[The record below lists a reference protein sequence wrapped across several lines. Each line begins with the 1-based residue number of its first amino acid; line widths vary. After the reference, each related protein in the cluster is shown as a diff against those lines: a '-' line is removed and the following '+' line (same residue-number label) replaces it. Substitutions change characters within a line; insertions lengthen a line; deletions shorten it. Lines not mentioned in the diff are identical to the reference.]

1 MNISMAKSKTQMTK
15 AELIDALKKA
25 EEKILFLE
33 TINKSLEEERVSM
46 AAKLLDDDENNLVEV
61 LKNKIKAL
69 EEELSKK

>member
-1 MNISMAKSKTQMTK
+1 MTKSKTQMTK

>member
-1 MNISMAKSKTQMTK
+1 MTKSKTQMTK
-15 AELIDALKKA
+15 AELIDTLKKA

-61 LKNKIKAL
+61 LKNKVKAL
-69 EEELSKK
+69 EVELSNK

>member
-1 MNISMAKSKTQMTK
+1 MAKSKTQMTK

-33 TINKSLEEERVSM
+33 TINKSIEEETVSM

>member
-1 MNISMAKSKTQMTK
+1 MTKSKTQMTK
-15 AELIDALKKA
+15 AELIDTLKKA

-61 LKNKIKAL
+61 LKNKVKAL
-69 EEELSKK
+69 EIELSNK

>member
-1 MNISMAKSKTQMTK
+1 MTKSKTQMTK

-46 AAKLLDDDENNLVEV
+46 AAKLLDDDENNLVDV
-61 LKNKIKAL
+61 LKNKVKAL

>member
-1 MNISMAKSKTQMTK
+1 MTKSKTQMTK

-33 TINKSLEEERVSM
+33 TVNKSLEEERVSM
-46 AAKLLDDDENNLVEV
+46 AAKLLDDDENNLVDV
-61 LKNKIKAL
+61 LKNKVKAL

>member
-1 MNISMAKSKTQMTK
+1 MTKSKTQMTK
-15 AELIDALKKA
+15 AELIDTLKKA

-46 AAKLLDDDENNLVEV
+46 AAKLLDDDENNLVDV
-61 LKNKIKAL
+61 LKNKVKAL

>member
-1 MNISMAKSKTQMTK
+1 MTKSKTQMTK

-46 AAKLLDDDENNLVEV
+46 AAKLLDDDENNLVDV
-61 LKNKIKAL
+61 LKNKVKTL

>member
-1 MNISMAKSKTQMTK
+1 MAKSKTQMTK

-46 AAKLLDDDENNLVEV
+46 AAKHLYDDENNLVDV
-61 LKNKIKAL
+61 LKNKVKAL

>member
-1 MNISMAKSKTQMTK
+1 MTKSKTQMTK
-15 AELIDALKKA
+15 AELIDTLKKA

-61 LKNKIKAL
+61 LKNKVKAL
-69 EEELSKK
+69 EEELSNK

>member
-1 MNISMAKSKTQMTK
+1 MTKSKTQMTK
-15 AELIDALKKA
+15 AELIDTLKKA

-61 LKNKIKAL
+61 LKNKVKAL
-69 EEELSKK
+69 ELELSNK